1 LVLDAE
7 LDAQGQFDGEV
18 YLDLID
24 LETDEYVDWYQ
35 SSVQNIPYDKTT
47 VHYSTYNA
55 AIDAGW
61 SVNTY

>member
-1 LVLDAE
+1 M
-7 LDAQGQFDGEV
+7 
-18 YLDLID
+18 DLID